1 MSLNSV
7 LAHLSAVVAATKPKT
22 LTAQEQAAR
31 ARVVDTL
38 GDLNARRSAAE
49 TLRKDVAKLDAKVDG
64 LIDRLLKQI
73 KLKTLPAKS
82 YWKGKTGGYLVVHTP
97 KNWVVSKTKP
107 ANYAERAES
116 SFVQDI
122 IDADTRAQTLW
133 KHFELI
139 ERIDPTARLIAL
151 LVTHFGGSKFAPGV
165 YTGKKFTMSLKTKPT
180 KSMGLDAL
188 PRFKVGVQPVR
199 LSADEK
205 ALQKLNAEISTGK
218 AQVEQ
223 VKKLQHGRTVALLK
237 ALFEA
242 NKDAPVIHGRHWSY
256 NVASRKLV
264 KNKKEYRRIDKR
276 VDELAD
282 LTQGSQ
288 SERVTNMERLLQ
300 IKEEKKAMLEK
311 KLAAKAKL

>member
-31 ARVVDTL
+31 ARVVDAL
-38 GDLNARRSAAE
+38 GDLNARLSAAE

-107 ANYAERAES
+107 ANYTQRAES
-116 SFVQDI
+116 PFVQVI
-122 IDADTRAQTLW
+122 IDADTKAQTLW
-133 KHFELI
+133 KQF
-139 ERIDPTARLIAL
+139 ERIDPTAKLIAL
-151 LVTHFGGSKFAPGV
+151 LVTHFGGSKFAPGI
-165 YTGKKFTMSLKTKPT
+165 YTGKKFTMSLKIKPT

-205 ALQKLNAEISTGK
+205 ALQKLTAEISTGK

-237 ALFEA
+237 ALLEA

-256 NVASRKLV
+256 DVASRKLV

-282 LTQGSQ
+282 LTQGNQ

-300 IKEEKKAMLEK
+300 IKEEKKALLEK
-311 KLAAKAKL
+311 KLATKAKL